1 MEQEKSS
8 ILAIKDVIVTIREA
22 TITVVVLM
30 LVLLLFFSPNS
41 IKQTLSQA
49 GFKSVSI
56 AGFGEMELQEVQKE
70 LENAKAQV
78 EVARDELD
86 DVENKF
92 QQVNASLVQ
101 LKTLTQNPIQ
111 KERLETISKEIN
123 ISKEKTAVIKRD
135 LSKTIQ
141 KQDQILQNIKI
152 RKAK

>member
-30 LVLLLFFSPNS
+30 FVLLLFFSPNS

-135 LSKTIQ
+135 LSNTIQ
-141 KQDQILQNIKI
+141 KQDKILQNIKI
-152 RKAK
+152 QKAK